1 MKKLTVILGIL
12 LSVIMMASCSSQGG
26 LTKQQRAD
34 MRNIK
39 KQAKEYKKE
48 GWKAPIG
55 VPSIETQLSE
65 VYRRQA
71 ELDDKGFC
79 KYVTGEAM
87 TVGETYDAA
96 RFMALNLSKL
106 ELAGMIETQI
116 AELIET
122 KLANKELSQKEAASL
137 AESAAASKNLVAQ
150 KLGRVIVP
158 VNVYRDLPNGNVE
171 VRVITMYSHDLAM
184 ESYKQTMRDDLEK
197 KADEL
202 SNQLDRILK
211 F

>member
-1 MKKLTVILGIL
+1 MILGIV
-12 LSVIMMASCSSQGG
+12 LSVIMMASCSSQSG
-26 LTKQQRAD
+26 LTKQQKAD
-34 MRNIK
+34 IRNIN
-39 KQAKEYKKE
+39 KQVREYKKE
-48 GWKAPIG
+48 GWKVQFG
-55 VPSIETQLSE
+55 KPSMEAQLSE
-65 VYRRQA
+65 VYRRHA
-71 ELDDKGFC
+71 ELDDKGYC
-79 KYVTGEAM
+79 KYVEGEAT

-116 AELIET
+116 AQLIET
-122 KLANKELSQKEAASL
+122 KLGNKELSQKEAASL

-150 KLGRVIVP
+150 KLSRVIVP
-158 VNVYRDLPNGNVE
+158 VDIYRDLPNGNVE
-171 VRVITMYSHDLAM
+171 VRVMTMYSHDLALD
-184 ESYKQTMRDDLEK
+184 SYKQTMREDLEK